1 MKLARTCVC
10 ALAAGCVLVLAAAP
24 VRGGSRTVQHTIRS
38 GDNLHLIAGYYY
50 RDPRQWRRIW
60 KLNRQSLRGPNRLVP
75 GKTLLV
81 ESAPG
86 GGWEIPYEDFRAR
99 VRGK

>member
-1 MKLARTCVC
+1 MKRAMTCAIAMAAGWSVL
-10 ALAAGCVLVLAAAP
+10 LAAGPARCEAQ
-24 VRGGSRTVQHTIRS
+24 TVEHTIRS

-50 RDPRQWRRIW
+50 RDPRQWKKIW
-60 KLNRQSLRGPNRLVP
+60 RLNRAKLRAPGRLTP
-75 GKTLLV
+75 GKALLV

-86 GGWEIPYEDFRAR
+86 QGWEIPYDEFRSR

>member
-1 MKLARTCVC
+1 MRIGTKFVC
-10 ALAAGCVLVLAAAP
+10 ALAAGCALLAASAPVLAET
-24 VRGGSRTVQHTIRS
+24 RTVQHTVRS

-60 KLNRQSLRGPNRLVP
+60 KLNRKSLASPSSLFP
-75 GKTLLV
+75 GRTLHLEV
-81 ESAPG
+81 EPG
-86 GGWEIPYEDFRAR
+86 AGWEIPYEEFLSR